1 MSHAARCVVVAELI
15 TLRDSDCIALGLEI
29 ERAVASLTDQ
39 WPSTWL
45 EAPCQAENALRISAV
60 LPSCSRAFDF
70 AVTLNLVVWPQRFRV
85 HANNTTRAD
94 AQQALATSK
103 VAFSVDL
110 HGLSATDARVIETT
124 AQLHAAMMRDWKPSR
139 AKAAKAM
146 RAAKNQNEAAA
157 QLGIRQQSVSEAL
170 RAGHAKE
177 LVACESAIRARLE
190 TLLLAD

>member
-1 MSHAARCVVVAELI
+1 MSHTDRCVVVAELI
-15 TLRDSDCIALGLEI
+15 TLRDSDTQVLAEQVD
-29 ERAVASLTDQ
+29 RAVHELIEG
-39 WPSTWL
+39 WPALWL
-45 EAPCQAENALRISAV
+45 ETPRRTENTLGVTAV

-70 AVTLNLVVWPQRFRV
+70 AVALNLAVWPQRFRV
-85 HANNTTRAD
+85 HANNDTRAS

-103 VAFSVDL
+103 VAFSVNL
-110 HGLSATDARVIETT
+110 LGLSATDARVIETT

-139 AKAAKAM
+139 AKAAKIM
-146 RAAKNQNEAAA
+146 RRAKNQNEAAER
-157 QLGIRQQSVSEAL
+157 LGIRQQSVSEAL